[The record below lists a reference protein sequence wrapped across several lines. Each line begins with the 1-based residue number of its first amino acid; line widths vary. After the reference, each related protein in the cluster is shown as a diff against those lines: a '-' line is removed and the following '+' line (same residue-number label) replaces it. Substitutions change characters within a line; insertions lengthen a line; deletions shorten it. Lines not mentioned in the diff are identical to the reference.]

1 MHVCKLVNSWVQQQ
15 GNGAYP
21 KTCKRNRRENK
32 NLQEKERGEKEQS
45 NSSSKWKFCFE
56 DCDLGNTLKKKKARI
71 GKFESLYYWQLP
83 LYIIWTLHATGHL
96 FRVFLFTLLLGT
108 RSWNPGHSC
117 LDIHVKILITLWY
130 LYLHICL
137 CLYLWASFLFF
148 LCPFFFILNSS

>member
-1 MHVCKLVNSWVQQQ
+1 MEILFW
-15 GNGAYP
+15 GLWL
-21 KTCKRNRRENK
+21 REH
-32 NLQEKERGEKEQS
+32 
-45 NSSSKWKFCFE
+45 
-56 DCDLGNTLKKKKARI
+56 LKKKKARI

-148 LCPFFFILNSS
+148 LCPFYHPFSPQASSHLFLVIYLQFTVAILLVFHVSATAQCHRDILNNP

>member
-1 MHVCKLVNSWVQQQ
+1 MQEKPEGKQEFSRK
-15 GNGAYP
+15 GE
-21 KTCKRNRRENK
+21 RREK
-32 NLQEKERGEKEQS
+32 QS
-45 NSSSKWKFCFE
+45 NSSSEWKFCFE
-56 DCDLGNTLKKKKARI
+56 DCDLGNTLKKKARI

-117 LDIHVKILITLWY
+117 LDIHVKILITLCY
-130 LYLHICL
+130 LYICS

-148 LCPFFFILNSS
+148 LIYFIYFYFIFKLYTIHPFFFSLSFLLHTEF